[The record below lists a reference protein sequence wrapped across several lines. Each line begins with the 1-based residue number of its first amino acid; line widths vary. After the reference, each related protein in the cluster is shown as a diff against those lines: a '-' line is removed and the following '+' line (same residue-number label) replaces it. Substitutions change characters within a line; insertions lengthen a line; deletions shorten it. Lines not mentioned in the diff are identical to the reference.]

1 MKFKLHQPILNN
13 QVSRTFLHSALITAA
28 LLFLAIGSA
37 QLLAPSSSS
46 AQQNSQ
52 KRSERQNNKSARK
65 PSCPSCSERTAQF
78 IYEPL
83 IGLPEAEGSEL
94 VFNSRS
100 PQEVDVVPTFYKLD
114 GTAIVGNSVRLKP
127 VEIRYVDLKKLIPGQ
142 YRNDQDWG
150 GMSLAFTGGT
160 RELWAQLRMTGI
172 NGGGSVDEFFT
183 VSQEARSEAQE
194 AIWWAP
200 PQSLAI
206 IALGNITDARTSAI
220 VSFGDGQSKTVNL
233 PPHATE
239 IIRYT
244 PNFRAGGAAVTIQTT
259 GTAGSVIPTGL
270 VASKNG
276 SFNSVIRFYDTR
288 AARQQ
293 HLFANGLRL
302 AGVTP
307 HMLLKNTSSA
317 PITATPEFSPAGN
330 GAAGTPITLPAIT
343 LRPQQIVEVDLDPL
357 MKAAQGRNDLEAV
370 SVKVINGGAPG
381 SLIGAVY
388 SANNTTGVNYDVPLR
403 DSGPLRNAAGSYPWR
418 VDDDYSTL
426 VSITNIGSQPAAFIA
441 TIRYEGGEY
450 LPPMRTL
457 AVGETAVFDLNK
469 IRDEQIPDKDGKTL
483 PRKATLGQFH
493 WSVLRGSDDVRLIGR
508 GEMVSVS
515 KKASSS
521 YSCPVCCPD
530 SFGEL
535 MLSPNTLFLPT
546 GGSTATYVDGIWLD
560 CYNNIV
566 GPFGYPYGVDWWCE
580 NTSVISIAHQSGNQ
594 YNVGGLTAGTS
605 EMEADTMEVYYNND
619 GMDCYPVWFPY
630 YAPGDVNVVTV
641 TLTATGTQEVNK
653 SDHYI
658 SLINTGNVTI
668 TATLNPPG
676 TNPSIIAWSGGS
688 TGSDNLHRV
697 VSTSS
702 ASNTVVTATVGEA
715 EADSVVIH
723 VVDAT
728 TPPAAAINAPKT
740 FSLGGTA
747 TVPSSSFGLTVV
759 TIGDQGIT
767 RPTFNVDPHFSSDRW
782 VFRLRDVSH
791 SYKLGVQPITF
802 RIDLPNGNPPIFPLA
817 PGMNLVQSHAQARSD
832 LDTTGLTTTGPNR
845 DYYWVQFI
853 TQNHEQAHVDHF
865 YSTAFWLNYMGLFES
880 DDVEATSVFV
890 VFDCNDT
897 TTTTGVAAVSKLT
910 PTWNTAVTNQ
920 HNAADTAEF
929 MTSEAYAHGV
939 SNPQYGPIR
948 NAIPNP

>member
-13 QVSRTFLHSALITAA
+13 RVSRTFLHSALITAA
-28 LLFLAIGSA
+28 LLLLVIGGI
-37 QLLAPSSSS
+37 QLLSPSSSS

-78 IYEPL
+78 IYAPL
-83 IGLPEAEGSEL
+83 IGLPEAEGTEL

-100 PQEVDVVPTFYKLD
+100 PQEVDVTPTFYKLD

-150 GMSLAFTGGT
+150 GMTLAFTGGT
-160 RELWAQLRMTGI
+160 RELWAQLRLTGI
-172 NGGGSVDEFFT
+172 NGGGGVDEFFT
-183 VSQEARSEAQE
+183 VPQEARSEAQQ

-206 IALGNITDARTSAI
+206 IALGNITDAATSAT

-259 GTAGSVIPTGL
+259 GAAGSVIPTGL
-270 VASKNG
+270 IATKNG

-288 AARQQ
+288 AARQP

-469 IRDEQIPDKDGKTL
+469 IHGEQIPDKDGKTL

-508 GEMVSVS
+508 GEMVSAS

-630 YAPGDVNVVTV
+630 YAPGDAAVKPTISGPSEVWNFTNVGSPNSNYPIQITLTAQPSNAASYAWTITNGTDKIRFADNNGTTITTSSNQVTIKSLGLRSSLQNDCGVTV
-641 TLTATGTQEVNK
+641 TVSGQTSNAHSITNVVPHRLSLQSIDDQEAGFPLVGFNSVWHYQILDQFGRLLPAAIPANEYFTSETMSATSNNWPAFTAN
-653 SDHYI
+653 
-658 SLINTGNVTI
+658 
-668 TATLNPPG
+668 G
-676 TNPSIIAWSGGS
+676 TNNANPADYTDSIGFSSVSGLYSPNPTSPQNPLSNQLIQYANQSHLIGHQAPGS
-688 TGSDNLHRV
+688 GRV
-697 VSTSS
+697 VQTDQLRKYIDHGTHESITSPV
-702 ASNTVVTATVGEA
+702 N
-715 EADSVVIH
+715 
-723 VVDAT
+723 
-728 TPPAAAINAPKT
+728 
-740 FSLGGTA
+740 
-747 TVPSSSFGLTVV
+747 
-759 TIGDQGIT
+759 
-767 RPTFNVDPHFSSDRW
+767 
-782 VFRLRDVSH
+782 
-791 SYKLGVQPITF
+791 
-802 RIDLPNGNPPIFPLA
+802 
-817 PGMNLVQSHAQARSD
+817 
-832 LDTTGLTTTGPNR
+832 
-845 DYYWVQFI
+845 
-853 TQNHEQAHVDHF
+853 
-865 YSTAFWLNYMGLFES
+865 
-880 DDVEATSVFV
+880 
-890 VFDCNDT
+890 
-897 TTTTGVAAVSKLT
+897 
-910 PTWNTAVTNQ
+910 
-920 HNAADTAEF
+920 
-929 MTSEAYAHGV
+929 
-939 SNPQYGPIR
+939 
-948 NAIPNP
+948 